1 MARPLG
7 INLEGLVGIL
17 IALTLYVYNRG
28 SLSEYIPHTYFKH
41 DSESASYLK
50 WAKMFHKVDKYDVS
64 LVQIKVELIFNT
76 LKPIGLFKTST
87 LDYGINVPA
96 RLLIFWNFS
105 SKHGPYFIE

>member
-1 MARPLG
+1 MGLARPLG

-50 WAKMFHKVDKYDVS
+50 WAKMFHKVHKYDVS
-64 LVQIKVELIFNT
+64 TSSNQIW
-76 LKPIGLFKTST
+76 
-87 LDYGINVPA
+87 IN
-96 RLLIFWNFS
+96 L
-105 SKHGPYFIE
+105 